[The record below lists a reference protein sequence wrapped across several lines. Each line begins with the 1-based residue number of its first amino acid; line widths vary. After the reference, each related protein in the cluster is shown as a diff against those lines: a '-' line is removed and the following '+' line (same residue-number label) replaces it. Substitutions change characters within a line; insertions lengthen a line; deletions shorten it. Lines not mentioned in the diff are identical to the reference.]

1 MIKDTV
7 EYKIDDKFDFAIFIP
22 VVVLI
27 ISGLVAI
34 YSSTLNHP
42 TASGNFNKQLVWA
55 VFSIAIFFIIYF
67 LPPLIFKVSSI
78 PVYLLSIVLL
88 LAVIFIGSRIYGAK
102 SWITFG
108 PVGFQ
113 PSEFAKVGL
122 ILFLAYWLTD
132 KKRDINKIKNL
143 AMGFGIGLIPILLIM
158 MQPDMGTALV
168 FAFISLAMIFWA
180 GISLFGLFIV
190 LSPALVIFASL
201 FGTVAHIVALIFI
214 LFALI
219 LFKRNLFTS
228 ATIFVANLASSYFFD
243 FAVSL
248 LQPHQQK
255 RIFAFINPY
264 SDPLG
269 SGYNSLQA
277 KVAIGSGGFLGKG
290 FLEGN
295 QTQLRFIP
303 AQWTDFIFCV
313 IGEEFGFIGS
323 IIVITMF
330 MILFL
335 RMAKL
340 ASSAKDGFSS
350 LIVVG
355 ILTLFFVHFVIN
367 IGMNTGI
374 APVIGIPLPFLSYGG
389 SSLLVNMVLL
399 GITLNVYKNRVTH
412 T

>member
-1 MIKDTV
+1 MIKESV
-7 EYKIDDKFDFAIFIP
+7 EYKINDKFDFTIFVP
-22 VVVLI
+22 VIVLI

-42 TASGNFNKQLVWA
+42 TASGNFNKQLIWSIISIVVFFA
-55 VFSIAIFFIIYF
+55 VYY
-67 LPPLIFKVSSI
+67 LPPLTFRFSSLPI
-78 PVYLLSIVLL
+78 YLTSIILL
-88 LAVIFIGSRIYGAK
+88 FIVIFIGSRVSGAK
-102 SWITFG
+102 SWISFG
-108 PVGFQ
+108 SVGFQ

-122 ILFLAYWLTD
+122 ILYLAYWLTK
-132 KKRDINKIKNL
+132 KKRDINKIQNL
-143 AMGFGIGLIPILLIM
+143 LMGFAIGLLPILLIM
-158 MQPDMGTALV
+158 LQPDMGTALV
-168 FAFISLAMIFWA
+168 FGFISLAMIFWA

-201 FGTVAHIVALIFI
+201 FGTVAHIVSLLFVI
-214 LFALI
+214 FALV
-219 LFKRNLFTS
+219 LFKRNLFIS
-228 ATIFVANLASSYFFD
+228 GTIFVANMAASYFFD
-243 FAVSL
+243 FAVGL

-255 RIFAFINPY
+255 RIFSFINPY

-277 KVAIGSGGFLGKG
+277 KVAIGSGGLFGKG

-323 IIVITMF
+323 LIVITMF

-335 RMAKL
+335 RMVKL

-355 ILTLFFVHFVIN
+355 ILTLFFAHFVIN

-389 SSLLVNMVLL
+389 SSLLVNMILL
-399 GITLNVYKNRVTH
+399 GITLNIYKNRVTH

>member
-1 MIKDTV
+1 MIKESV
-7 EYKIDDKFDFAIFIP
+7 EYKINDKFDFAIFVP
-22 VVVLI
+22 VIVLI
-27 ISGLVAI
+27 ISGLAAI

-42 TASGNFNKQLVWA
+42 TASGNFSKQLIWA
-55 VFSIAIFFIIYF
+55 VISIAVFFAIYY
-67 LPPLIFKVSSI
+67 LPPLTFKGSSI
-78 PVYLLSIVLL
+78 PMYLLSIALL
-88 LAVIFIGSRIYGAK
+88 LAVIFVGSRISGAK

-108 PVGFQ
+108 SIGFQ

-122 ILFLAYWLTD
+122 ILYLAYWLTN
-132 KKRDINKIKNL
+132 KKRNINKIKNL
-143 AMGFGIGLIPILLIM
+143 ATAFSIGLLPIILIM
-158 MQPDMGTALV
+158 LQPDMGTALV
-168 FAFISLAMIFWA
+168 FGFISLVMIFWA

-190 LSPALVIFASL
+190 LSPALVIFTSL
-201 FGTVAHIVALIFI
+201 FGTVTHVVSLLFIIFV
-214 LFALI
+214 LF
-219 LFKRNLFTS
+219 LFKRNLFVS
-228 ATIFVANLASSYFFD
+228 ATIFVANLAASFFFD
-243 FAVSL
+243 FAIGF

-255 RIFAFINPY
+255 RIFSFINPY

-323 IIVITMF
+323 IIVIAMF

-335 RMAKL
+335 RMLKL
-340 ASSAKDGFSS
+340 TSIAKDRFSS

-355 ILTLFFVHFVIN
+355 ILTLFFAHFVIN

-374 APVIGIPLPFLSYGG
+374 TPVIGIPLPFLSYGG
-389 SSLLVNMVLL
+389 SSLIANMMLL
-399 GITLNVYKNRVTH
+399 GITLNIYKNRVMH